1 MKDFFESAFDD
12 DPKYGGTQ
20 IMAYGAKGSGKS
32 MLLSLWALKD
42 LEKGHTV
49 IWRSK
54 DVDTWTIFTHRA
66 KVRVIVPYE
75 GYRIS
80 REDTDGN
87 EIPLENTEI
96 VVCPRPDD
104 AVACLNKGGIN
115 VICLET
121 STVESES
128 LWWSIFAMTLNHSR
142 LGWVTLCI
150 DEINDIFESN
160 PRGDLSQIHKKFK
173 EAFATFRKKKIH
185 VRASAHI
192 YHDVNYEISYKFKYT
207 VYLRGSMLLPKK
219 RTSLQYSTLIRR
231 LEGFQ
236 GILDDGAQFSIFEY
250 DPLPEDVATQE
261 TVSVDGPEWSM
272 NDYPS
277 LMLRIGL
284 KPSVSCAGCR
294 RNMKVRE
301 GMKNCPW
308 CGERIVLRDLYGVG
322 ISPLRSIDR
331 GKVENEGGHGDPT
344 RADDPHDIYHD
355 SKNTKESSETD
366 PFDPMNTPALPGM
379 TKEEI
384 MDLMVEKMIQNGQK
398 VNKETAGILEK
409 LSEMAYKE
417 LNGEEDRNGK
427 TN

>member
-20 IMAYGAKGSGKS
+20 VMVYGAKGSGKS

-42 LEKGHTV
+42 LQKGHTV

-80 REDTDGN
+80 REDADGN

-121 STVESES
+121 STVDSES
-128 LWWSIFAMTLNHSR
+128 LWWTVFARTLNHSR
-142 LGWVTLCI
+142 LGWITLCI

-207 VYLRGSMLLPKK
+207 VYLRGSMLLPRK
-219 RTSLQYSTLIRR
+219 RTSLKYPTPIRQ
-231 LEGFQ
+231 LEDFQ
-236 GILDDGAQFSIFEY
+236 GVLDDGALFTIFTY
-250 DPLPEDVATQE
+250 DPLPEDVATRE

-277 LMLRIGL
+277 LMQAIGL
-284 KPSVSCAGCR
+284 QPRITCSSCSRGF
-294 RNMKVRE
+294 KIKE
-301 GMKNCPW
+301 GMKTCPF
-308 CGERIVLRDLYGVG
+308 CGDILLAKDAFQRGTAPSYR
-322 ISPLRSIDR
+322 PLRSID
-331 GKVENEGGHGDPT
+331 
-344 RADDPHDIYHD
+344 I
-355 SKNTKESSETD
+355 
-366 PFDPMNTPALPGM
+366 
-379 TKEEI
+379 
-384 MDLMVEKMIQNGQK
+384 EKKQ
-398 VNKETAGILEK
+398 LHFP
-409 LSEMAYKE
+409 
-417 LNGEEDRNGK
+417 
-427 TN
+427 